1 MTVKLYNNFA
11 YYHKKGRKNENSAS
25 IYIGVF
31 NDEKQ
36 HTDVL
41 VDLIVSNAKN
51 FFENRHNKI

>member
-1 MTVKLYNNFA
+1 MRILLQF
-11 YYHKKGRKNENSAS
+11 
-25 IYIGVF
+25 ILVF
-31 NDEKQ
+31 LINDEKQ